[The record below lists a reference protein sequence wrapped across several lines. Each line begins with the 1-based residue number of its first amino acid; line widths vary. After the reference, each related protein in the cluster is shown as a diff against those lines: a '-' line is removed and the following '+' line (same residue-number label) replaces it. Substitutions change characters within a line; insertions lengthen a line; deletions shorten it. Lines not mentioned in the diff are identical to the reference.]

1 MIDQRTAAY
10 AALTLRIANGLLFLI
25 HAGLKIFVFTPAG
38 TAGFFASI
46 GLPPALAYVVIAWEV
61 IGGLALL
68 FGLWP
73 RIVAILMIPDLIGAI
88 VTVHLS
94 AGFFFNNPNG
104 GWEYPAFWAVSLLA
118 LALIGD
124 GPLTVKTSPRLA
136 V

>member
-10 AALTLRIANGLLFLI
+10 AALALRVANGLLFLI

-88 VTVHLS
+88 LTVHLS
-94 AGFFFNNPNG
+94 AGFFFTNPNG

-124 GPLTVKTSPRLA
+124 GPLTVRTSPRLA